1 MPNNRYRGKTVI
13 KICPSCNNEFI
24 SLESKKQKYCSSKCF
39 KEKNEIY
46 MDYNCDVCKK
56 KIRIKKQIY
65 NDLILGNRKSIT
77 CSKECSNVTKQTGH
91 DVECENCGK
100 IFHRRQ
106 YLIDKHEHIFC
117 SNKCQFEYQHKQK
130 FEYRKCEIC
139 GAEFEC
145 SKTSSQRFCSKQC
158 NSEWQKTLTGINNSS
173 FTQVLIPC
181 SYCGQEHYVK
191 PSRLSKQNHFFCNEK
206 CRQDWYANIWS
217 QREEW
222 RQKKKIDAVKILQRG
237 KVDKVNSKP
246 QEILD
251 NILDKNNINYE
262 REKSVIYYA
271 IDNYLCDY
279 NLMIEV
285 QGDYWHTNPI
295 KYMDKINKMQ
305 YDRIAKD
312 KRKHTYIK
320 NQYGIEILYLWEND
334 LYNRPDLCETL
345 IKEYINSKGILN
357 NYNSFNYYI
366 DIEGILKI
374 QNNIIIPYQ
383 EKDINEY
390 KSLCD
395 AS

>member
-1 MPNNRYRGKTVI
+1 M
-13 KICPSCNNEFI
+13 
-24 SLESKKQKYCSSKCF
+24 
-39 KEKNEIY
+39 
-46 MDYNCDVCKK
+46 
-56 KIRIKKQIY
+56 
-65 NDLILGNRKSIT
+65 
-77 CSKECSNVTKQTGH
+77 
-91 DVECENCGK
+91 
-100 IFHRRQ
+100 
-106 YLIDKHEHIFC
+106 
-117 SNKCQFEYQHKQK
+117 
-130 FEYRKCEIC
+130 
-139 GAEFEC
+139 
-145 SKTSSQRFCSKQC
+145 
-158 NSEWQKTLTGINNSS
+158 
-173 FTQVLIPC
+173 IPC

-312 KRKHTYIK
+312 KKKTYIYK
-320 NQYGIEILYLWEND
+320 KSIWH
-334 LYNRPDLCETL
+334 R
-345 IKEYINSKGILN
+345 NSISMGKRLV
-357 NYNSFNYYI
+357 
-366 DIEGILKI
+366 
-374 QNNIIIPYQ
+374 
-383 EKDINEY
+383 
-390 KSLCD
+390 
-395 AS
+395 